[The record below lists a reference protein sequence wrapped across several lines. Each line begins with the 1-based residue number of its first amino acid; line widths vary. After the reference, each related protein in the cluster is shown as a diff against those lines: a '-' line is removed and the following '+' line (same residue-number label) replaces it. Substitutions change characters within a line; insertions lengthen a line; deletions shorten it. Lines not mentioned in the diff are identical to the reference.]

1 MKFTS
6 RKATNQIW
14 YASVLGVTIY
24 VLLFLIAHIWIQRA
38 SNREEF
44 PIHILGPMYIGFSFY
59 QVLSIV
65 NMAWLIFL
73 GADLFSALHSLTH
86 SQRAKLRG
94 IVLRL
99 GSILLSITAV
109 VIVQWAASSLKRVA
123 DAYTIE

>member
-1 MKFTS
+1 MRFVS
-6 RKATNQIW
+6 RKVTNQIW
-14 YASVLGVTIY
+14 YTTVLGVTVY
-24 VLLFLIAHIWIQRA
+24 VFLFLIAYIWIDHA

-44 PIHILGPMYIGFSFY
+44 PIHILGAMYIGLSFY
-59 QVLSIV
+59 QILSIV
-65 NMAWLIFL
+65 NMAWLVFL
-73 GADLFSALHSLTH
+73 GADLFSALRSLTH
-86 SQRAKLRG
+86 PQRTKLRG